1 MSTREEQFEKML
13 SSILSEYEDVLSK
26 MEKLRAANKVKTVT
40 YKQLMATKLTLQ
52 NMISRY
58 EIYGLLDK
66 KQQVLSRVFAQRHF
80 QQENT
85 ALVKNRK
92 FSTQVTQPVL

>member
-1 MSTREEQFEKML
+1 
-13 SSILSEYEDVLSK
+13 
-26 MEKLRAANKVKTVT
+26 
-40 YKQLMATKLTLQ
+40 
-52 NMISRY
+52 MISRY

-85 ALVKNRK
+85 AKVKNRK

>member
-1 MSTREEQFEKML
+1 MATREEQFEKML
-13 SSILSEYEDVLSK
+13 SSVLSEYEDVLGK
-26 MEKLRAANKVKTVT
+26 MEKLKAENKVKTVT

-66 KQQVLSRVFAQRHF
+66 KR
-80 QQENT
+80 
-85 ALVKNRK
+85 
-92 FSTQVTQPVL
+92 